1 MSAINPHYILRGKPS
16 RYKDETDIV
25 RAVAHGEI
33 TAKQGALMMGVT
45 EKDIREFV
53 KIRELGYGRLRKKK
67 KCKTKTKRK

>member
-1 MSAINPHYILRGKPS
+1 
-16 RYKDETDIV
+16 
-25 RAVAHGEI
+25 
-33 TAKQGALMMGVT
+33 MGVT